1 MLGVGYYIYVDTKS
15 RIDITGITPSTTTVD
30 LNIGWNSIG
39 WHNFT
44 KTKAENLGQNITNC
58 TAVAYWNVTLSRF
71 IVHPVSTDISD
82 FDIER
87 GMACFVYVTTSSTW
101 TD

>member
-1 MLGVGYYIYVDTKS
+1 
-15 RIDITGITPSTTTVD
+15 
-30 LNIGWNSIG
+30 WNSIG